1 MTTTTTKPKP
11 VRSSRALLF
20 LGLIFAAVA
29 AVLVFV
35 AVNQGDGDGEGA
47 VTPGATTS
55 REVVVAGEDIAARTE
70 VTESML
76 TTKTVRADDALRGAF
91 TDYEPVVG
99 QVTRQEILKGEQ
111 VTRTK
116 VGPQTEVEMEEGLSF
131 VIPQGMRGFS
141 IKVDETSAVGGLLL
155 PGDRVDIIAIF
166 DDADEFDFEKAVTLL
181 QNLEVLAVAQTAQ
194 ESIPAP
200 ASEQAA
206 EEATP
211 ESDGVAEE
219 AAAGEASLGT
229 RPEDVVTNP
238 GARTVTLAVT
248 PEQAQ
253 LLALTQAKGDL
264 ALALRPYGDAADVS
278 LNETTL
284 IPMGALPEQR

>member
-47 VTPGATTS
+47 VTPGTTTS
-55 REVVVAGEDIAARTE
+55 REVVFAGKDIAARTE

-76 TTKTVRADDALRGAF
+76 TTKTVAEDEALRGAF
-91 TDYEPVVG
+91 SDYEPVVG

-116 VGPQTEVEMEEGLSF
+116 VGPQTETEIEEGLSF

-141 IKVDETSAVGGLLL
+141 IKVDEPSAVGGLLL

-166 DDADEFDFEKAVTLL
+166 DKSDFDNDKAVTLL

-194 ESIPAP
+194 ESIPPP

>member
-55 REVVVAGEDIAARTE
+55 REVVFAGKDIAARTE

-76 TTKTVRADDALRGAF
+76 TTKTVAEDEALRGAF
-91 TDYEPVVG
+91 SDYEPVVG

-116 VGPQTEVEMEEGLSF
+116 VGPQTETEIEEGLSF

-141 IKVDETSAVGGLLL
+141 IKVDEPSAVGGLLL

-166 DDADEFDFEKAVTLL
+166 DKSDFDNDKAVTLL

>member
-55 REVVVAGEDIAARTE
+55 REVVVAGKDIAARTE

-76 TTKTVRADDALRGAF
+76 TTKTVAEDEALRGAF
-91 TDYEPVVG
+91 SDYEPVVG

-116 VGPQTEVEMEEGLSF
+116 VGPQTETEIEEGLSF

-141 IKVDETSAVGGLLL
+141 IKVDEPSAVGGLLL

-166 DDADEFDFEKAVTLL
+166 DKSDFDNDKAVTLL

>member
-47 VTPGATTS
+47 VTPGTTTS
-55 REVVVAGEDIAARTE
+55 REVVVAGKDIAARTE
-70 VTESML
+70 VAEGML
-76 TTKTVRADDALRGAF
+76 TTKTVSEDEALRGAF
-91 TDYEPVVG
+91 TDYESVVG
-99 QVTRQEILKGEQ
+99 QVTRQDILKGEQ

-116 VGPQTEVEMEEGLSF
+116 VGPQTETEIEEGLSF

-141 IKVDETSAVGGLLL
+141 IKVDEPSAVGGLLL

-166 DDADEFDFEKAVTLL
+166 DKSDFDNDKAVTLL